1 MARRIGASRANHSRL
16 KPRVHQ
22 YPAVVERR
30 SAHHHRDPEPSQA
43 LGPSLHPR
51 HRRYVR
57 TRRRRLVSGLAG
69 MEGPPKKEIIRCAAA
84 PPDPTKGLSESC
96 KILPERVKWK
106 QGTLNPF
113 SF

>member
-1 MARRIGASRANHSRL
+1 
-16 KPRVHQ
+16 
-22 YPAVVERR
+22 
-30 SAHHHRDPEPSQA
+30 
-43 LGPSLHPR
+43 
-51 HRRYVR
+51 
-57 TRRRRLVSGLAG
+57 

-113 SF
+113 SFGLHMKILFTGGAGLAPYHPMIKPA